1 VADFDH
7 RLDGA
12 TWLPP
17 LQELEPLVLRDD
29 VLGGAW
35 AAAAAGEEQMSALRL
50 LQVWSVLRRDAGME
64 L

>member
-1 VADFDH
+1 M
-7 RLDGA
+7 
-12 TWLPP
+12 
-17 LQELEPLVLRDD
+17 LRDD